1 MKNTIIEHVANAT
14 GKSKKEVK
22 EVFDA
27 IIAELKAQ
35 MKTGER
41 VNIKE
46 FGTFTVK
53 ERPAGVVTHPQ
64 TREKIQVPARKV
76 PHFKASPKLKDEMNQ

>member
-1 MKNTIIEHVANAT
+1 
-14 GKSKKEVK
+14 
-22 EVFDA
+22 
-27 IIAELKAQ
+27 